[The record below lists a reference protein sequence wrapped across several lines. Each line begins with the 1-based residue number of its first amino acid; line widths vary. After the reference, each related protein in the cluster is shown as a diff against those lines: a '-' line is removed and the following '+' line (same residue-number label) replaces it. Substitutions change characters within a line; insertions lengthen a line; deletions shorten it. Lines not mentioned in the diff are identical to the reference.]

1 MNFELPADA
10 RVQIFIAPN
19 GAFPIP
25 EGVAVP
31 SVLPAPRPRRGLLK
45 GTAFVALLFGAFVLG
60 GHAARQAG
68 VLQAHAQSPDT
79 QVPSAQRDQVESRQV
94 PPAFTRQLQQ
104 PPTVT
109 PAPGAAPSAAAAKS
123 AFGLQD

>member
-1 MNFELPADA
+1 MNLELPTDA

-19 GAFPIP
+19 GAFPFP
-25 EGVAVP
+25 EGAAVP
-31 SVLPAPRPRRGLLK
+31 GVPPALRPRRRLLES
-45 GTAFVALLFGAFVLG
+45 TAVLVLLFGAFVLG
-60 GHAARQAG
+60 GYAARQAG
-68 VLQAHAQSPDT
+68 ALRAHAQELEP
-79 QVPSAQRDQVESRQV
+79 QMPSAQREQAEPHDV

-109 PAPGAAPSAAAAKS
+109 PPPGAASSAAPAKS

>member
-1 MNFELPADA
+1 MNLELPADA
-10 RVQIFIAPN
+10 RVQIFIAPK
-19 GAFPIP
+19 GTFPIP
-25 EGVAVP
+25 QGAAVP
-31 SVLPAPRPRRGLLK
+31 SVLPAPRPRRLLLK
-45 GTAFVALLFGAFVLG
+45 GTAFLALLFGAFVLG

-68 VLQAHAQSPDT
+68 VLEAHAQSPET
-79 QVPSAQRDQVESRQV
+79 QVPPGQPDQAQPREV

-104 PPTVT
+104 QPTVT